1 MPEHTILPKNNCPL
15 LFAGLCKMDLGNLE
29 KESDLISA
37 LQAEID
43 SLKAEKGMADMEIKR
58 LEAENDKLRFA
69 LKSSIEVTEGFEKI
83 IHAMNKLGLR
93 FRIKPFR
100 LPPVP
105 AFIKE
110 TLEGEPK

>member
-1 MPEHTILPKNNCPL
+1 MEMREL
-15 LFAGLCKMDLGNLE
+15 LFKLKYEAPRDFTTTQIDIRLFAYNTIKL
-29 KESDLISA
+29 

-69 LKSSIEVTEGFEKI
+69 LKSS
-83 IHAMNKLGLR
+83 M
-93 FRIKPFR
+93 
-100 LPPVP
+100 
-105 AFIKE
+105 E